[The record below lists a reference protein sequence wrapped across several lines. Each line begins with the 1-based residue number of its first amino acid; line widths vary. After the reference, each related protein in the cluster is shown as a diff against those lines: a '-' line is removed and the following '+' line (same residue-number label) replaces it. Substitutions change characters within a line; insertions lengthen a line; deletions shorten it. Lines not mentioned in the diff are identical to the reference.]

1 MKSQLNQNRTM
12 ESFMLDT
19 FLLPSFFQII
29 ILCVTFWCFRYFT
42 IIMVHQRFSFHCL
55 IIYYVILTVRLSVC
69 LASIIF
75 RDVYCIASL
84 EKIFYLERKYC
95 FAQKNHQHI
104 SKYRTRDISKLFVIF
119 FWRIFVTKISKIF

>member
-19 FLLPSFFQII
+19 FLLPSFFSDYHLMCN
-29 ILCVTFWCFRYFT
+29 ILMLSIFYYNHGPSKIFLSLCDYLLFHLDCSPFGL
-42 IIMVHQRFSFHCL
+42 FSFDNFSWCVLHCL
-55 IIYYVILTVRLSVC
+55 IGENFLFGEEIS
-69 LASIIF
+69 F
-75 RDVYCIASL
+75 RT
-84 EKIFYLERKYC
+84 
-95 FAQKNHQHI
+95 KNHQHI